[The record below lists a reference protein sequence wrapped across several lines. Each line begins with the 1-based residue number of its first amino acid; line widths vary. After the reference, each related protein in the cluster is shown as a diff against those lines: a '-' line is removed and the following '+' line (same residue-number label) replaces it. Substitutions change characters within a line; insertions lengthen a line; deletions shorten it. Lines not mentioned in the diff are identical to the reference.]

1 MLAPSHSFS
10 RKRRRLRAG
19 AVGLLA
25 LLMVLGGGVTL
36 YLRSSL
42 PQTSGRLV
50 VPSLRAEIRIDR
62 DAGGV
67 PLITAPP
74 RRGRRLRPRLCP
86 CPGAPLPDG
95 AAAPLWCGT
104 ARRDLRAGGGGNGPA
119 NARPRPLSRRPGRD
133 PG

>member
-1 MLAPSHSFS
+1 MLAPPQS

-50 VPSLRAEIRIDR
+50 VPGLHAEIRIDR
-62 DAGGV
+62 DADGV
-67 PLITAPP
+67 PLITARDDEDAAFGLGFVRGGWP
-74 RRGRRLRPRLCP
+74 RSSVRRR
-86 CPGAPLPDG
+86 
-95 AAAPLWCGT
+95 
-104 ARRDLRAGGGGNGPA
+104 
-119 NARPRPLSRRPGRD
+119 
-133 PG
+133 